1 MPVNWMLDGQAH
13 VYSVYKHTSFR
24 VHGKK
29 QNEIPDRDTG
39 KKKKKKTKYRFDS
52 WPVCDCTF
60 VPAIDSGLFFPGSKP
75 TCDFLTPLHYSYTE
89 SDIKNVSCFAH
100 VGKSLIS
107 PFGANNGT

>member
-13 VYSVYKHTSFR
+13 VYSVYKHTSFQ
-24 VHGKK
+24 VQGKK
-29 QNEIPDRDTG
+29 QNEIPDRDTRKQ
-39 KKKKKKTKYRFDS
+39 KKPKYRFYS

-75 TCDFLTPLHYSYTE
+75 TCDFLTPLHYTAE
-89 SDIKNVSCFAH
+89 KKCDIKNVSCFAH
-100 VGKSLIS
+100 FGKSLIS